1 MQYKVITLPEH
12 QKKNP
17 TPPIFKFP
25 IESTFKNLL
34 FCCIPERLKNI
45 VILHSLVLQIF
56 FKQMYY

>member
-12 QKKNP
+12 QKKHP

-34 FCCIPERLKNI
+34 YYCIPERLKNI

-56 FKQMYY
+56 F